1 MLLAAIALSTAAQ
14 TAQLSVADVLVKADA
29 LQRKGVFAVFSSDLR
44 AIKAEAN
51 SDLMAFGTDYFTAAQ
66 AHRPL
71 PACPPK
77 EAPNKLRITVDTDD
91 LLQFYRSIPPAR
103 RGMSSRQAFADFMS
117 RKFPCPRQ

>member
-1 MLLAAIALSTAAQ
+1 MFLAAVALFAAAQ
-14 TAQLSVADVLVKADA
+14 AAPLSVADVLAKGDA
-29 LQRKGVFAVFSSDLR
+29 LERKGVFAIFSSDLR

-51 SDLMAFGTDYFTAAQ
+51 SDLMAFANDYFSAAQ

-77 EAPNKLRITVDTDD
+77 DGPNKLKFTLDTDE

-103 RGMSSRQAFADFMS
+103 RGMSSRQAFAQFVA
-117 RKFPCPRQ
+117 RKFPCRGQ